1 MSEAMNLVQLALAT
15 FTEGT
20 AALADPDNGTAAEE
34 RERFLQYARSHA
46 AMTLSEAAGELVW
59 QYVTEGLPDQV
70 EEARAVLAPGRPDY
84 LRYRLDHSVES
95 VEVAFDLVQ
104 PCFACGTDRVSPVT
118 GLFHLGELLHQ
129 EPHPDP
135 DPAGQPGPGP
145 LAASEA
151 LDARTWDVSRL
162 FRRLMS
168 RHPDAGLTISS
179 IVCIAYAETDGST
192 QLEIQAASA
201 DAVREVAAGIG
212 AEFTSR
218 HSDTPGPY
226 GAVVEHAKAKGR
238 LGADIEVSVR
248 GYTRLTD
255 DEAAVWRAEQGQ
267 AVEAEAQTA
276 GVGE

>member
-1 MSEAMNLVQLALAT
+1 MNLVQLALAT
-15 FTEGT
+15 YTEGT
-20 AALADPDNGTAAEE
+20 AALADPDNGTAAEG
-34 RERFLQYARSHA
+34 RERFLQYARA
-46 AMTLSEAAGELVW
+46 YAQDILSEAAGELVW
-59 QYVTEGLPDQV
+59 QYVTEGLPDEM
-70 EEARAVLAPGRPDY
+70 EEARAVLASGRPDY
-84 LRYRLDHSVES
+84 LRYRVDHSTDS

-118 GLFHLGELLHQ
+118 GLFHLGELLHE
-129 EPHPDP
+129 EPHPDA
-135 DPAGQPGPGP
+135 DPAGLSGPGP

-151 LDARTWDVSRL
+151 LNGRASDVARL

-179 IVCIAYAETDGST
+179 IVCIAYPDTDGCT
-192 QLEIQAASA
+192 QLEINAASA
-201 DAVREVAAGIG
+201 DAVREVAAGLG
-212 AEFTSR
+212 AEITSGY
-218 HSDTPGPY
+218 SDTPGPY
-226 GAVVEHAKAKGR
+226 GAVVEHVKAKGR

-267 AVEAEAQTA
+267 AVGAEAPTA

>member
-1 MSEAMNLVQLALAT
+1 MNLVQLALVT
-15 FTEGT
+15 YTERT

-46 AMTLSEAAGELVW
+46 AMALSEAAGELVW

-84 LRYRLDHSVES
+84 LRYRLDHAADS
-95 VEVAFDLVQ
+95 VEVSFDLVQ

-118 GLFHLGELLHQ
+118 GLFHLGELLHE

-135 DPAGQPGPGP
+135 AGQSEPGP

-151 LDARTWDVSRL
+151 LNARTSDVSRL

-168 RHPDAGLTISS
+168 RHPDAGLTVSS
-179 IVCIAYAETDGST
+179 IVCIAYPDTDGST

-212 AEFTSR
+212 AEITSR

-255 DEAAVWRAEQGQ
+255 DEAAAWRAQQCQ
-267 AVEAEAQTA
+267 AAEAETGTA
-276 GVGE
+276 GGGE

>member
-15 FTEGT
+15 YTEGT
-20 AALADPDNGTAAEE
+20 AALADPDSGTAAEE

-46 AMTLSEAAGELVW
+46 AMALSEAAGELVW

-84 LRYRLDHSVES
+84 LRYRLDHAAES
-95 VEVAFDLVQ
+95 VEVSFDLVQ

-118 GLFHLGELLHQ
+118 GLFHLGELLHD

-135 DPAGQPGPGP
+135 DPGQPEPGP

-151 LDARTWDVSRL
+151 LNGRTSDVSRL

-168 RHPDAGLTISS
+168 RHPDAGLTLSS
-179 IVCIAYAETDGST
+179 IVCIAYPDTDGST

-201 DAVREVAAGIG
+201 DAVREVAASIG
-212 AEFTSR
+212 AEITSR

-255 DEAAVWRAEQGQ
+255 DEAAAWRAQQGQ